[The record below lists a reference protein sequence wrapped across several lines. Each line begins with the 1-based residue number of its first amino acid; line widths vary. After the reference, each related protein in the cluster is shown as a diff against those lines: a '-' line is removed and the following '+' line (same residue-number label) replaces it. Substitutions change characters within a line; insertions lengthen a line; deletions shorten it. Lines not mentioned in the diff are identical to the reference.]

1 MCVYSEG
8 GNKMG
13 SNRSDRLYAG
23 LSYERVVRKY
33 AQNVS
38 SACMMRLQNRADAE
52 DCFQNTFLKLYQKS
66 PDFKDESHLK
76 AWLLRVAINECK
88 NCIRDNRRHLSLAS
102 AMELPAP
109 SAEDDADLSW
119 ALMKLESDYRE
130 AVYLYYVERLKV
142 REIAEVL
149 GKNQNTVKTLLSR
162 GREKLKKIYGGE
174 RR

>member
-1 MCVYSEG
+1 MCLYSEG

-13 SNRSDRLYAG
+13 SRQYAG
-23 LSYERVVRKY
+23 LSFEQVVRKY

-38 SACMMRLQNRADAE
+38 SACLMRLQNYADAE

-88 NCIRDNRRHLSLAS
+88 NWFRDNRRHLSLDS
-102 AMELPAP
+102 ALDIPAP

-119 ALMKLESDYRE
+119 ALMKLEPDFRE
-130 AVYLYYVERLKV
+130 VVYLYYVERMKV
-142 REIAEVL
+142 GEIADVL
-149 GKNQNTVKTLLSR
+149 GKKPNTVKTILHR
-162 GREKLKKIYGGE
+162 GRAKLKQIYGGDG
-174 RR
+174 R

>member
-13 SNRSDRLYAG
+13 GNNGGRRYAD
-23 LSYERVVRKY
+23 LSYEQVVRRY
-33 AQNVS
+33 AQSVS
-38 SACMMRLQNRADAE
+38 SACMMRLQSYADAE

-66 PDFKDESHLK
+66 PEFRDESHLK

-88 NCIRDNRRHLSLAS
+88 NCIRDNRRHLSLDTA
-102 AMELPAP
+102 LHIPAP

-119 ALMKLESDYRE
+119 ALMKLEPDYRE
-130 AVYLYYVERLKV
+130 AVYLYYVEQMKV
-142 REIAEVL
+142 REIGEIL

-162 GREKLKKIYGGE
+162 GREKLRQIYGGDG
-174 RR
+174 R